1 MAYFLKK
8 TNRNGRIY
16 LSIYESYYS
25 PDTKNTKHRSF
36 KKIGFVD
43 KLIAD
48 GINDPINYFKAEVNA
63 LNSERKLEKTKI
75 SSKQISDISPEI
87 YLGYVV
93 LSRVLNTLDIEEHF
107 SLMSRNR
114 KFQFNLYKLFEAL
127 VFARSVAPFSK
138 WKTYQDIFP
147 SMFPNYNFSYD
158 QILDGLEFLGSEYE
172 KFVEILT
179 VATNDNY
186 PLNTSFT
193 YFDCT
198 NFYFEID
205 RETTLQRKGPSKE
218 NRRDP
223 IIGMGLLLDSNMIP
237 IGMNI
242 YPGNQSEKPVLRH
255 VIKSLKERNNISGK
269 TVRVADKGLNCAQ
282 NIIDALKNND
292 GYVFSKSV
300 HQLKDNEEKWVLDD
314 SGYETIYDKK
324 GEAKYKIKSKKI
336 KITYSYI
343 DENGNKITK
352 ETVEKRICSY
362 NFSLAKKKKMEIEKL
377 RLKAQNLRHSEA
389 KKDEYGES
397 SKYVKFVDEAGN
409 KSKVILNVEAIER
422 DLSLAGYNMI
432 VTSEVNLSNTQIY
445 DAYHHLWAIE
455 ESFRILKSDL
465 DARPVYLQKENS
477 IKGHFLVCY
486 STILLSRILQYK
498 VLENNFGSSKIY
510 DFMHKF
516 KVIKVSDVRY
526 INTLTSSEF
535 VTFVAKKLNM
545 PITNYYLTKKQIE
558 SSLKWKAQQNPY
570 DSLNKEICPTLT
582 TRSGAFAS
590 GMVLVSNYK
599 IDKNNIVPEDNLIRR
614 LTPKEFFNL

>member
-558 SSLKWKAQQNPY
+558 L
-570 DSLNKEICPTLT
+570 LH
-582 TRSGAFAS
+582 TR
-590 GMVLVSNYK
+590 
-599 IDKNNIVPEDNLIRR
+599 
-614 LTPKEFFNL
+614 